1 METNYYT
8 ELIRELNALLQ
19 AKQLHKAK
27 TIIQDEL
34 KAPYIPGAIRQQL
47 EELSHQIWV
56 LQSQQASKKHTAI
69 LPPEAILAA
78 LEKPLASE
86 EAVGLVYDLSKF
98 NLRHYLKSINNL
110 LVAPA
115 VSNATKT
122 HLCFLLYFND
132 LINHTLIKKH
142 NRTFLIINKADV
154 TLFEDCQPAQ
164 ELIKVIDDMVASDDI
179 DTYNLAIK
187 LVRIAFDDIFPAV
200 RQLTPAASIAPVF
213 VWLALQMQNKTLS
226 KDDFVQQHTLSK
238 DQFDANLANWSY
250 IQTLI

>member
-1 METNYYT
+1 MENNYYT
-8 ELIRELNALLQ
+8 ELIRDLKALLE

-69 LPPEAILAA
+69 LPPEAILAS

-98 NLRHYLKSINNL
+98 NLRHYLKSIHHL

-132 LINHTLIKKH
+132 LINHTLIKKN
-142 NRTFLIINKADV
+142 NRTFLIVSKADV

-164 ELIKVIDDMVASDDI
+164 ELIKMIDDMVASDDV

-187 LVRIAFDDIFPAV
+187 LVRIAFWWYFSSCEQIS
-200 RQLTPAASIAPVF
+200 TSC
-213 VWLALQMQNKTLS
+213 
-226 KDDFVQQHTLSK
+226 
-238 DQFDANLANWSY
+238 
-250 IQTLI
+250 